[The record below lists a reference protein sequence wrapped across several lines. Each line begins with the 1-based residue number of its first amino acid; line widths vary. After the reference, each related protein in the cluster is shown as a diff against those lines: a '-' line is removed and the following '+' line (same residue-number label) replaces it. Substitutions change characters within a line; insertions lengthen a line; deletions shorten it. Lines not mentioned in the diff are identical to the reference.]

1 MANDL
6 AELVAED
13 QDKALLIL
21 VAKRLNRLAK
31 AAIMPTATCRLLS
44 KNGRTQSCGIS
55 PSTPLRARAT
65 FTPPPGRLSFRRPG
79 FSRASGPTFKLFLEM
94 S

>member
-31 AAIMPTATCRLLS
+31 AAINGKYADSDVSVVVEKWTDAILWDFAIDAIEGAGDVYATAGTFELPE
-44 KNGRTQSCGIS
+44 TGIQ
-55 PSTPLRARAT
+55 
-65 FTPPPGRLSFRRPG
+65 PGKWPNI
-79 FSRASGPTFKLFLEM
+79 
-94 S
+94 